1 MYMQFLAHYAPDS
14 VTDLA
19 DLCLDI
25 SGIIVERSTL
35 LPAILP
41 GSLCKT
47 PTKIANDTYSALLR
61 LFIHYMSRIRR
72 SNGQPPLTQWRD
84 NEAHE
89 LIRVHWSHDYATIH
103 FFIVHAQ
110 VSSNGSTFLELGKQ
124 IMSSADFQAEHLLR
138 SLVFDSSTFCSAWKI
153 VRTHSLFTQF

>member
-72 SNGQPPLTQWRD
+72 GNGQPPLTQWRD

-110 VSSNGSTFLELGKQ
+110 VSSAYSVLILNVNNFLEILGYYDGRGGHQ
-124 IMSSADFQAEHLLR
+124 N
-138 SLVFDSSTFCSAWKI
+138 
-153 VRTHSLFTQF
+153 